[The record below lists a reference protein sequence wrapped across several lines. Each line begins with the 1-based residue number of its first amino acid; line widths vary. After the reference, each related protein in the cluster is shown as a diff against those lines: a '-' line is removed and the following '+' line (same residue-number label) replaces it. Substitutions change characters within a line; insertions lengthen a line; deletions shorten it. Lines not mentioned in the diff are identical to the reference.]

1 MKQGMTR
8 QGMTNQAIL
17 GRPREFELNDAAR
30 DAMNVFW
37 DRGYEGASLPDLIAG
52 TGLSRGSL
60 YKAFGDKKGLL
71 LAALDLYM
79 SDGLKATADIL
90 SQPGSVKNAIRESL
104 LRYARL
110 STGEKG
116 RRGCL
121 AVAMATELAARD
133 KDVEE
138 RIGRMFRRLQQLYVG
153 AIVRGQAGG
162 EIPER
167 DEQALARLLVCH
179 IEGMRVLGKT
189 GASEAEMLA
198 LVDNMMQTL
207 G

>member
-1 MKQGMTR
+1 MANPAG
-8 QGMTNQAIL
+8 L
-17 GRPREFELNDAAR
+17 GRPREFELDAAAR

-79 SDGLKATADIL
+79 ADGLKATADIL
-90 SQPGSVKNAIRESL
+90 SQPGAVKAAIRDSL
-104 LRYARL
+104 LRYMRL
-110 STGEKG
+110 SVGDAG

-121 AVAMATELAARD
+121 VVATTMEMAAHDAEVA
-133 KDVEE
+133 E
-138 RIGRMFRRLQQLYVG
+138 RTGRMFRRLQQLYAG
-153 AIVRGQAGG
+153 AIVRGQASG
-162 EIPER
+162 EIPDH
-167 DEQALARLLVCH
+167 DEQVLARFLVCQ

-189 GASEAEMLA
+189 GVPEADMLA
-198 LVDNMMQTL
+198 LVDSAMRL
-207 G
+207 LD